1 MQNNTQF
8 DATFS
13 RAHRRSQEG
22 SVDLPPFPSVLGIEP
37 DKPATPPTHYLWIF
51 RRHLLKMV
59 AFIAACMLV
68 TFIVSARIKPIYEAT
83 STVDVDVTAPAGVVG
98 QGATAPT
105 ITQDPE
111 IYLTT
116 QMRLIQSDA
125 VVRPVAEQFHLIG
138 GEQQNAGPNA
148 PAEQAAV
155 SSPLSLRGLRVTRP
169 PSTYLLQI
177 SYRSTDP
184 RSAADIANAIATSY
198 LAQSYGQRVRSSANL
213 SSFMGDQLDELK
225 AKMERSGMALA
236 QYEKDTDV
244 INPEEKTNILSARL
258 IQLNTEYTNAQ
269 ADRVSK
275 EAAWNSIKTGSLE
288 AAETSSQGQS
298 LIKLNDDLDNA
309 KLRLATAEATYG
321 VRHPEYQ
328 KAVTQLSEVQKQFD
342 AMRHSIGD
350 RIEIEYRRSLDREQ
364 MLRKAVTDAK
374 TEWDS
379 VNGRSFQYQ
388 QLKQEADADK
398 ALYNELITKINEA
411 GINASF
417 KNNNIRIADVARPPR
432 TPIYPNTSRNVLQ
445 ALLFSTLLAIGAVLV
460 LDLLDTTLRNPDEAS
475 RILGTEVIGT
485 LPMDSVAAQR
495 IKPSAVEK
503 ADSGAAKIGP
513 SDQMSSDNK
522 PGRYSGAVDFD
533 EAIRTIR
540 NTILLSDFEH
550 RLNSIMITSAT
561 PSEGKTTASVQ
572 LAIANAAR
580 GKRTLL
586 VDADLRR
593 PSVHPRFGLVPH
605 VGLSSVLNGELRWQE
620 AIVEV
625 EGIPS
630 LTLLP
635 SGPGSHRAADLIGH
649 QLAELLDEFEKE
661 FDLVILDSPPCL
673 AFAECLQMATAADGV
688 LIITKAGVTKRGA
701 VLKVLTTL
709 KRVRANIIGVVLNQ
723 MKFGSSSED
732 YAYYGYGYRNDYN
745 RESQSE
751 KTNSA

>member
-1 MQNNTQF
+1 MQSNKQTEETFARTQ
-8 DATFS
+8 
-13 RAHRRSQEG
+13 RRNQEA
-22 SVDLPPFPSVLGIEP
+22 SADVYPLPSVLGIEP
-37 DKPATPPTHYLWIF
+37 EKPAAPPTHYLWIL

-68 TFIVSARIKPIYEAT
+68 TFIVSARIKPIYEST
-83 STVDVDVTAPAGVVG
+83 STVDVDLMAPVGVVG
-98 QGATAPT
+98 QGSTAPT
-105 ITQDPE
+105 VTQDPE
-111 IYLTT
+111 VYLTT
-116 QMRLIQSDA
+116 QMRLIESDA
-125 VVRPVAEQFHLIG
+125 VLRPVAEQFHLLG
-138 GEQQNAGPNA
+138 GDQSDTTPNSTST
-148 PAEQAAV
+148 QAAAGSPV
-155 SSPLSLRGLRVTRP
+155 SLGGLRVARP

-184 RSAADIANAIATSY
+184 HLAATVANAIASSY

-225 AKMERSGMALA
+225 AKMERSSLALA
-236 QYEKDTDV
+236 QYEKDMDV
-244 INPEEKTNILSARL
+244 INPEAKTNILSARL
-258 IQLNTEYTNAQ
+258 MQLNTEFTNAQ
-269 ADRVSK
+269 SDRVSK

-288 AAETSSQGQS
+288 AAEVSSQGES
-298 LIKLNDDLDNA
+298 LQKLSDNLNSSR
-309 KLRLATAEATYG
+309 LRLATVESTYG
-321 VRHPEYQ
+321 VRHPEYH
-328 KAVTQLSEVQKQFD
+328 KAASELAEVQKQFD

-350 RIEIEYRRSLDREQ
+350 RIEIEYRRSMDREQ
-364 MLRKAVTDAK
+364 MLQKAVAETK
-374 TEWDS
+374 SEWDS
-379 VNGRSFQYQ
+379 INGRSFQFQ

-432 TPIYPNTSRNVLQ
+432 TPVYPNTSRNVLE
-445 ALLFSTLLAIGAVLV
+445 ALLFSTLLAIGAVLM
-460 LDLLDTTLRNPDEAS
+460 LDLLDTTLRSPDEAS

-495 IKPSAVEK
+495 IKPSSLEGPD
-503 ADSGAAKIGP
+503 ADSTNGSIGLESGGKKTGAYRATG
-513 SDQMSSDNK
+513 
-522 PGRYSGAVDFD
+522 DFD

-540 NTILLSDFEH
+540 NTILLSDFDH
-550 RLNSIMITSAT
+550 RLSSIMITSAT

-580 GKRTLL
+580 GKKTLL

-593 PSVHPRFGLVPH
+593 PSVHPRFGLVPR
-605 VGLSSVLNGELRWQE
+605 VGLSSVLNGELRWQDAVLPIE
-620 AIVEV
+620 N
-625 EGIPS
+625 IPS

-649 QLAELLDEFEKE
+649 QLSELLDEFEKD

-701 VLKVLTTL
+701 VMKVLTTL
-709 KRVRANIIGVVLNQ
+709 KRVRANVIGVVLNQ
-723 MKFGSSSED
+723 MKSDTSSES
-732 YAYYGYGYRNDYN
+732 YAYYGYNYR
-745 RESQSE
+745 SE
-751 KTNSA
+751 YDQKSRDETTTSV